1 MRAGQIF
8 GQEAYGKP
16 MGHLSIFTRDEIES
30 LGPPIPE
37 ELLDTGVSDDVLRDL
52 ALKHL
57 ARLVDP
63 NSVAVAEKLNLP
75 CVLIEELLYQL
86 YREKLIEMR
95 LQSSAEATR
104 YAMLEHGWQRVAQL
118 EKQCGYVGPAPV
130 SLADYRHMMRLQAK
144 PSRPASM
151 QSVRAAVRDLVLPKS
166 LLETVGCAINSRSS
180 LFLSGPPGTG
190 KTALTQRINRAVFGF
205 IWIPYALEVDGEI
218 IRIFDS
224 HCHKT
229 APEISTLEHDR
240 RWVKIERPLITVGG
254 DLTLEHTALSWSDS
268 SRFYEAPFQ
277 VKSNGGTLVIDD
289 FGRQRVAPQD
299 LLNRWILPLERHVD
313 LLTLRNGRKIEFPF
327 ESLVVFS
334 TNLEEHSFVD
344 EAFLRRIAYRA
355 RIEQPSLPAYI
366 EIFNRAAS
374 ERGIQADS
382 SKVSHLM
389 KKYEDDQRPMRGSE
403 PVDLL
408 NRLRDICLFR
418 GCALQLTNELIDV
431 AWNSYFG
438 AANCINPR
446 QQALGTAAHA
456 GPVTV

>member
-1 MRAGQIF
+1 
-8 GQEAYGKP
+8 
-16 MGHLSIFTRDEIES
+16 MGHLSIFTREEIES

-37 ELLDTGVSDDVLRDL
+37 ELSDACVSEAVLRDL

-57 ARLVDP
+57 ARLVEP
-63 NSVAVAEKLNLP
+63 NSPAVAEKLNLP
-75 CVLIEELLYQL
+75 GVLTEELLYQL

-95 LQSSAEATR
+95 LQSAPGTTR
-104 YAMLEHGWQRVAQL
+104 YAMLELGWQRVEQL
-118 EKQCGYVGPAPV
+118 EKQSGYLGPAPV

-151 QSVRAAVRDLVLPKS
+151 QSILAAVRDLVLPKS

-218 IRIFDS
+218 IRIFDT

-240 RWVKIERPLITVGG
+240 RWVKIERPLISVGG

-268 SRFYEAPFQ
+268 ARFYEAPFHL
-277 VKSNGGTLVIDD
+277 KANGGTLVIDD

-299 LLNRWILPLERHVD
+299 LLNRWILPLEARVD

-344 EAFLRRIAYRA
+344 EAFLRRIGYRV
-355 RIEQPSLPAYI
+355 RIEQPSINAYI
-366 EIFNRAAS
+366 EILNRAAN
-374 ERGIQADS
+374 ERGIQLDS
-382 SKVSHLM
+382 SKLNYLM
-389 KKYEDDQRPMRGSE
+389 KKYEDDQRPMRASE
-403 PVDLL
+403 PGDLL
-408 NRLRDICLFR
+408 NRLRDICVFR
-418 GCALQLTNELIDV
+418 GCSLQVTNELMDI
-431 AWNSYFG
+431 AWTSYFG
-438 AANCINPR
+438 TADGFQRRQIALTPAAR
-446 QQALGTAAHA
+446 S
-456 GPVTV
+456 GPIAV